1 MKSGLST
8 NAVKRISAV
17 LNQIITD
24 FPEQEFE
31 RDAFNGLEKLELKQ
45 RVDHLI
51 AVLADYLPAD
61 FSQAAEVLLQLK
73 TNWDWGDEND
83 ALSSFAAWPLVD
95 YVAVYG
101 LEHPELA
108 LKILK
113 HLTALFSAEF
123 AVRPFIELNFELTQQ
138 TLLTWCTD
146 DDEQVRRLAS
156 EGSRPRLP
164 WGKRLAKFCNDP
176 SAILPILVLLKDDTS
191 LYVRRS
197 VANNLND
204 ISKDN
209 PDCVIQLCRQWA
221 YQAPAQRQW
230 LIRHALRSLVKQGR
244 IEVFPLLGYT
254 EQPDLK
260 LMNFCLDKSVIKLGE
275 KLALSIELRS
285 LSKHSQ
291 KFVLDYKVHHR
302 KANGSTTAKVF
313 KWKNISLAAYGT
325 IELTKLHSFKQ
336 ITTRTYY
343 AGQHAI
349 EILVNG
355 QSRVKKPFQ
364 LMLE

>member
-8 NAVKRISAV
+8 DAVKRISAV
-17 LNQIITD
+17 LNQIITS
-24 FPEQEFE
+24 FPKQEFE

-51 AVLADYLPAD
+51 AILADYLPAD
-61 FSQAAEVLLQLK
+61 FSQAAEILLQLK
-73 TNWDWGDEND
+73 TNWDRGDKDD

-101 LEHPELA
+101 LKHPELA

-113 HLTALFSAEF
+113 NLTPLFSAEF
-123 AVRPFIELNFELTQQ
+123 AVRPFIELHFELTHQ
-138 TLLTWCTD
+138 TLVRWCID
-146 DDEQVRRLAS
+146 DDEHVRRLAS
-156 EGSRPRLP
+156 EGIRPRLP
-164 WGKRLAKFCNDP
+164 WGKRLTKFCNDP
-176 SAILPILVLLKDDTS
+176 SAILPILELLKDDTS

-209 PDCVIQLCRQWA
+209 PDCVIQLCQQWMYKA
-221 YQAPAQRQW
+221 SDERQW

-254 EQPDLK
+254 ERPDVK
-260 LMNFCLDKSVIKLGE
+260 LMNFCLAKPVIKLGE
-275 KLALSIELRS
+275 KLGLSLELRS
-285 LSKHSQ
+285 LSKQSQ

-302 KANGSTTAKVF
+302 KANGSTTTKVF
-313 KWKNISLAAYGT
+313 KWKNISLAGYES
-325 IELTKLHSFKQ
+325 IELTKLHPFKH

-355 QSRVKKPFQ
+355 ESVEKMPFQ